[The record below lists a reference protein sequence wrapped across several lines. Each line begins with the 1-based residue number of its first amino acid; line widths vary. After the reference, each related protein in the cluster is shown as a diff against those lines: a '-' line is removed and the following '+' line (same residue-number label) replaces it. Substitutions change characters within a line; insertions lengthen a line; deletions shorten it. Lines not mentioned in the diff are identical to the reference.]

1 MHILINYTEKD
12 IQLYNKRFKAIIENI
27 RDFVLLHYLTGKKDS
42 KFWKQYKPNL
52 PLSLKEN
59 LKTWHK
65 RLPMKE
71 DFDGEYNLFK
81 PENFSVVLKE
91 LNLFDKKSIKK
102 EFNSLSQ
109 PYKDYVYEQV
119 DRQKSWNDNVKTI
132 SHKEYIQKVCSGG
145 LTK

>member
-1 MHILINYTEKD
+1 M
-12 IQLYNKRFKAIIENI
+12 
-27 RDFVLLHYLTGKKDS
+27 TGKKDS